1 MLVCGLQGVNGTSQ
15 KDPGGFADKTLL
27 SKGDVKATAGPKK
40 QKTSWF
46 AKLFCA
52 STPAAK

>member
-1 MLVCGLQGVNGTSQ
+1 LQGLNGTSQ
-15 KDPGGFADKTLL
+15 KDPGAFAEKTLL

-40 QKTSWF
+40 QKKSWF